1 MNGPGW
7 ELVISRLRPSEW
19 RSWREAVGRLIL
31 HHSGCGNCANFGFS
45 DETIRQLTESAGQE
59 VDRWLLR
66 SEGAIENLK
75 KANGNVEFY
84 TDGTSVNTRQG
95 WREMRLSVWAS
106 VHQAIPPIPRNGTRV
121 RCPNRRLGRLSAG
134 VQSSEELGPQWSE
147 IARRLGLGQ
156 GFGVSVLADGA
167 RWIWKQVA
175 AHLPRG
181 GCVVDVYHVS
191 EHLHACGRSLYGD
204 HTPQARCWAEA
215 RLATVL
221 RAGPMEL
228 LRELQQAALVTPP
241 EAGGRKAL
249 EGLIEYLKPNIDGLW
264 YRDRLKR
271 GLAIGSGMVEGACKT
286 VVGRRLKCNDARR
299 KVENADRLAS
309 LCCLLYCEQWASF
322 WAARAA

>member
-1 MNGPGW
+1 MAVLAGSSW
-7 ELVISRLRPSEW
+7 SFDIASQRLW
-19 RSWREAVGRLIL
+19 QL
-31 HHSGCGNCANFGFS
+31 CGLRIS

-59 VDRWLLR
+59 VDRWLRR

-95 WREMRLSVWAS
+95 WREMRLSVWAKRPS
-106 VHQAIPPIPRNGTRV
+106 GDPADPSEWDSRSLPKPAARW
-121 RCPNRRLGRLSAG
+121 LSAG

-175 AHLPRG
+175 AHLPRSE
-181 GCVVDVYHVS
+181 CVVDVYHVS
-191 EHLHACGRSLYGD
+191 EHLHACGRALYGD

-228 LRELQQAALVTPP
+228 LRELQQALVTPP

-286 VVGRRLKCNDARR
+286 VVGRRLKCNGARW